1 MLGQYF
7 YNNSTRNV
15 VVAFGTLFNTIQLHK
30 KDGSGNIVQSMKV
43 PLAYGPKQKWLSRLT
58 EDPNLS
64 KKVAVT
70 LPRIGFEI
78 SGIAY
83 DPARKLQKTVKVKKV
98 ADGIDN
104 NQVKSGFMP
113 VPYNINFELYVLS
126 KNSDDALQI
135 VEQILPFFQ
144 PDYTVTMKEIP
155 ELDIIRD
162 VPIILNSVGYEDDYE
177 GSFTSRR
184 SIIYTLSFT
193 AKYYMY
199 GPVTASNVIRRVQVD
214 QYADLPVNSPKRE
227 QRYSVTPTPSN
238 VAPAAFDPSD
248 EDNFGFNEVT
258 SFFQDAKN
266 YDEKTG
272 TDTDDA

>member
-1 MLGQYF
+1 MIGQYF
-7 YNNSTRNV
+7 YNQSTRNV

-135 VEQILPFFQ
+135 AEQILPFFQ

-199 GPVTASNVIRRVQVD
+199 GPVSASNIIRRVQVD
-214 QYADLPVNSPKRE
+214 QYADLPVNAPKRE

>member
-1 MLGQYF
+1 MIGQYF

-15 VVAFGTLFNTIQLHK
+15 VVAFGTIFNTIQLHK

-58 EDPNLS
+58 EDPNLN

-98 ADGIDN
+98 ADGTDT

-144 PDYTVTMKEIP
+144 PDYTVTMKEVP

-199 GPVTASNVIRRVQVD
+199 GPVTASNIIRRVQVD

-238 VAPAAFDPSD
+238 VAPAAFDSSD

-266 YDEKTG
+266 YDEKSG

>member
-104 NQVKSGFMP
+104 EQVKSGFMP

-214 QYADLPVNSPKRE
+214 QYADLPVNAPKRE

-238 VAPAAFDPSD
+238 VAPTAFDPSD

-266 YDEKTG
+266 YDEKSG

>member
-1 MLGQYF
+1 MIGQYF
-7 YNNSTRNV
+7 YNQSTRNV

-98 ADGIDN
+98 ADGIDD

-199 GPVTASNVIRRVQVD
+199 GPVSASNIIRRVQVD
-214 QYADLPVNSPKRE
+214 QYADLPVNAPKRE

-238 VAPAAFDPSD
+238 VAPTAFDPSD